1 MSSNVGRQGTE
12 SSIDFNFSCGNSQ
25 YWKEEPLN
33 GFNAFPWANLKA
45 ENCFPSCL
53 HTLQLIFLYDFAEK
67 RRGNTSGQ
75 WCPVGH
81 MHQFLSAPNM
91 PQKQWQRNLLPKKKK
106 KTGEKERHYLART
119 KTTGKDKGN
128 DGKQMDQWYF
138 STQRKLIIKPSKE
151 NKKSNSITHQNT

>member
-106 KTGEKERHYLART
+106 TRGEGKALSC
-119 KTTGKDKGN
+119 KDKNHGKGQRQRWEI
-128 DGKQMDQWYF
+128 DGLVVFQHTKKTDHQAFKRKQ
-138 STQRKLIIKPSKE
+138 
-151 NKKSNSITHQNT
+151 KK